1 MRKIKEFLYRKKTE
15 RQEDMH
21 TIRLL
26 RIRMTEAERLFIYG
40 DISAVEYDKMKH
52 DIMAQVVMLEQK
64 YGE

>member
-1 MRKIKEFLYRKKTE
+1 MKKIKELFYRKKTE
-15 RQEDMH
+15 RQEDMNLL
-21 TIRLL
+21 RQL

-40 DISAVEYDKMKH
+40 DISAAEYEKMKH

>member
-1 MRKIKEFLYRKKTE
+1 MKKIKELFYRKKTE
-15 RQEDMH
+15 RQEDMNLM
-21 TIRLL
+21 RQL

-40 DISAVEYDKMKH
+40 DISAAEYDQLKH

>member
-1 MRKIKEFLYRKKTE
+1 MKKIKELFYKKKTE
-15 RQEDMH
+15 RQEDMNLL
-21 TIRLL
+21 RQL

-40 DISAVEYDKMKH
+40 DISAAEYDQLKH

>member
-1 MRKIKEFLYRKKTE
+1 MKKIKELFYKKKTE
-15 RQEDMH
+15 RQEDMNLL
-21 TIRLL
+21 RQL

-40 DISAVEYDKMKH
+40 DISAAEYEKMKH

>member
-1 MRKIKEFLYRKKTE
+1 MKKIKELFYRKKTE
-15 RQEDMH
+15 RQEDMNLL
-21 TIRLL
+21 RQL

-40 DISAVEYDKMKH
+40 DISAAEYEQLKH

>member
-1 MRKIKEFLYRKKTE
+1 MKKIKELLYRRKTE

-26 RIRMTEAERLFIYG
+26 RIRMTEAESQFIYG
-40 DISAVEYDKMKH
+40 DISAAEYDQLKH

>member
-1 MRKIKEFLYRKKTE
+1 MKKLKEFLYRKKTE

-40 DISAVEYDKMKH
+40 DISAAEYDKMKH

>member
-1 MRKIKEFLYRKKTE
+1 MKKIKELFYKKKTE
-15 RQEDMH
+15 RQEDMNLL
-21 TIRLL
+21 RQL

-40 DISAVEYDKMKH
+40 DISAAEYDQMKH